1 MDESDG
7 DIFEEMS
14 RKHPHLLNKIYTPLT
29 RVHLDPVSE
38 KKTPAT
44 SLESPWTNI
53 DRYEINN
60 RPLFK
65 NLWIWDSAILENIG
79 KNTEK

>member
-60 RPLFK
+60 RPLF
-65 NLWIWDSAILENIG
+65 
-79 KNTEK
+79 